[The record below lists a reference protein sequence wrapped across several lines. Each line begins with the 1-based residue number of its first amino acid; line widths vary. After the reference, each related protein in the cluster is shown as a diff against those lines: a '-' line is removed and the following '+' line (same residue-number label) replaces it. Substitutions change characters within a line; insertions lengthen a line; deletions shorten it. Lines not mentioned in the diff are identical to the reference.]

1 MTASSDS
8 AAPKREAVLRVVSV
22 SFVAVWTFGDDE
34 GFSKILSLIKDFV
47 TVRKGPTDESQLFAL

>member
-22 SFVAVWTFGDDE
+22 GFVAIWTFGDDE
-34 GFSKILSLIKDFV
+34 GFSKILDLIRDFV
-47 TVRKGPTDESQLFAL
+47 TVRNGPTE